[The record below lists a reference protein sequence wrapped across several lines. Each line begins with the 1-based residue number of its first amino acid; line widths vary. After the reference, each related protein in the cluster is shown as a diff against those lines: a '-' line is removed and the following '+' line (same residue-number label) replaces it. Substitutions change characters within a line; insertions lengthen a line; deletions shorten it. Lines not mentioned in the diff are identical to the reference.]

1 MRGEVKTELQ
11 VAETLA
17 TVSTTTRQQSEE
29 GCERLSLDL
38 DEDVVDINEDV
49 DHQLGSDQT
58 YNALR

>member
-1 MRGEVKTELQ
+1 MREEVKTELQ